1 MPISKLE
8 CFRGACEAFQ
18 FPTSVIMNE
27 RQHTSFGRQILKARE
42 FSVFLALILLWILGS
57 ILRPDFFPSQR
68 NFMSLFQ
75 EMSQLAVI
83 AVGMT
88 FVIINADIDL
98 SVGSVM
104 GLATANFAVMTNFYH
119 WNAWLVAVI
128 VLAIGLLIGYI
139 NGILATKGKLPAF
152 IATLGMLFLARGLA
166 LAMSGGYQIAPL
178 PPSTFFVVGTQ
189 NEFLGGLNNQVLVL
203 FAVTVIGAVVLQR
216 TVFGYQVYST
226 GGNMQ
231 AAQFAGINTDQV
243 RLRAF
248 MISSFCASVAG
259 LLNIAF
265 MKNFSPTTG
274 NAFELDVIAAV
285 VVGGTSIFG
294 GRGSVLGTIIGAG
307 ILVSI
312 RKILTIGIWLGGE
325 RPWRLLQTANPI
337 FIGLAILIAVLFDIW
352 VREEEI
358 LKRFWA
364 RLRGEHVP
372 TRPTKSAASETL
384 GTRGYVITLTPPKTA
399 LGRMA
404 EYLLEY
410 RESGGILLLIILG
423 VVGYSFRPDYF
434 LTADNFFNVLRDQ
447 IVEIGLI
454 TVGMTMV
461 IINKDIDLS
470 VGSVMSVGAALW
482 SVLVKGH
489 DWNGWLAAS
498 VTILVGALIGVIN
511 GVLATRGRLPAFI
524 ATLGMLHFCRGMSA
538 TLAGGWQLTQFPK
551 TSFFLVGS
559 DNKAL
564 FGLPNQV
571 FIFLLVVIV
580 GGLILWRGNYGYQVY
595 ATGGNA
601 RAAMLAGIDT
611 DWVRLRAF
619 ILCSTLAALAG
630 MISVTKIKSFA
641 PQLGLGQELYVI
653 AAVIVGGTSLF
664 GGRGGIMGSIIGALV
679 LGYLNSII
687 STGVLIE
694 GQIRSIPQRWLQ
706 IVIGS
711 VILGAVLFDIWVRN
725 EKIIQRAWSKIRT

>member
-1 MPISKLE
+1 
-8 CFRGACEAFQ
+8 
-18 FPTSVIMNE
+18 MNE
-27 RQHTSFGRQILKARE
+27 RQKFSIFARILQNRE
-42 FSVFLALILLWILGS
+42 LSVFAALILLWILGS
-57 ILRPDFFPSQR
+57 ILRPDFFPSRR
-68 NFMSLFQ
+68 NFLSLFQ
-75 EMSQLAVI
+75 EMSQLGII

-104 GLATANFAVMTNFYH
+104 GLATANFAVMTNYYH

-128 VLAIGLLIGYI
+128 VLVVGTCIGYL
-139 NGILATKGKLPAF
+139 NGLLATKGKLPAF

-166 LAMSGGYQIAPL
+166 LAISGGYQIAPL
-178 PPSTFFVVGTQ
+178 PPSSFFLFGAHNQ
-189 NEFLGGLNNQVLVL
+189 MLGGLNNQVLVL
-203 FAVTVIGAVVLQR
+203 LVVVVIGSVMLR
-216 TVFGYQVYST
+216 KTIFGYQVYST
-226 GGNMQ
+226 GGNLQ
-231 AAQFAGINTDQV
+231 AAQFAGIDTDKV

-248 MISSFCASVAG
+248 MISSFCASLAG
-259 LLNIAF
+259 LLNITF

-274 NAFELDVIAAV
+274 HSFELNVIAAV

-294 GRGSVLGTIIGAG
+294 GRGSVIGTIIGAG
-307 ILVSI
+307 ILVSM

-337 FIGLAILIAVLFDIW
+337 FIGLAILIAVLIDIW

-358 LKRFWA
+358 LSRLWA
-364 RLRGEHVP
+364 RIQGKHVP
-372 TRPTKSAASETL
+372 ARPTKIAASQTL
-384 GTRGYVITLTPPKTA
+384 GTSGYVVTLAPPKTA
-399 LGRMA
+399 FGRIA
-404 EYLLEY
+404 EGLLEY
-410 RESGGILLLIILG
+410 RESGGILLLIILFF
-423 VVGYSFRPDYF
+423 VGYSFRPDYF
-434 LTADNFFNVLRDQ
+434 LTLNNFFNVLRDQ

-489 DWNGWLAAS
+489 EWNGWIAALF
-498 VTILVGALIGVIN
+498 TILVGLLIGTLN
-511 GVLATRGRLPAFI
+511 GLLATKGRLPAFI
-524 ATLGMLHFCRGMSA
+524 ATLGMLHFCRGISA

-551 TSFFLVGS
+551 TSFFLIGS

-571 FIFLLVVIV
+571 FIFLVVVLI
-580 GGLILWRGNYGYQVY
+580 GGLVLYRGNYGYQVY
-595 ATGGNA
+595 STGGNS
-601 RAAMLAGIDT
+601 RAALLAGINT

-619 ILCSTLAALAG
+619 MLCSTLAAITG

-641 PQLGLGQELYVI
+641 PQLGLGQELNVI
-653 AAVIVGGTSLF
+653 AAVIVGGTSLL
-664 GGRGGIMGSIIGALV
+664 GGRGSIAGSIIGAFV

-687 STGVLIE
+687 STGVLVE
-694 GQIRSIPQRWLQ
+694 GRIRSIPQRWLQ

-711 VILGAVLFDIWVRN
+711 VILGAVLFDIWIRN
-725 EKIIQRAWSKIRT
+725 EKIIQRTWSRIRA